1 MRKDYKCPTCSKVTL
16 LAECSYKEAVRLK
29 RQCKSCAMKKWQNK
43 KYGNKKTTEFTSTC
57 PNCGVE
63 KKHKWKN
70 ISPTQAKT
78 LTETMSK
85 KLCRSCSNSIHYVLS
100 PKKSNTKPERKLK
113 TILNKLKIKYKQSYK
128 FEGYYFDFFLPEY
141 NILVEVDGNY
151 WHGKGLEWGDLNET
165 QKNSR
170 KNDLKKNQ
178 ICLDSQQKLIR
189 LWEDEVIESILLD
202 KIK

>member
-85 KLCRSCSNSIHYVLS
+85 KLCSNAPVLLPISRIKQFEDKLYAVAISFANFFQCS
-100 PKKSNTKPERKLK
+100 
-113 TILNKLKIKYKQSYK
+113 
-128 FEGYYFDFFLPEY
+128 LPVSVT
-141 NILVEVDGNY
+141 VE
-151 WHGKGLEWGDLNET
+151 
-165 QKNSR
+165 S
-170 KNDLKKNQ
+170 
-178 ICLDSQQKLIR
+178 
-189 LWEDEVIESILLD
+189 
-202 KIK
+202 